1 MDSRR
6 KGQIQAV
13 TVVLLTG
20 ITIGVAS
27 VVYVWGQP
35 ILDKRQSQVELDA
48 AEQKILNLRQEIIRV
63 SEAGEGAAGEVQM
76 ELEDSD
82 YEIQTISVDESADY
96 VDVVLNADQ
105 SPYPGG
111 RWTML
116 KGDTMQNLS
125 ITSGDYAIEGQDLG
139 SVLLVRPRSSVI
151 RYRIEFR
158 NLYTDTEEGGS
169 IEKVDLK
176 AAGGRV
182 AGSGAEIYISN
193 GGQILDTGEEG
204 LTLSN
209 GQTLDRSRTVVELDL
224 G

>member
-63 SEAGEGAAGEVQM
+63 SEAGEGAAGEVKM
-76 ELEDSD
+76 ELENSD
-82 YEIQTISVDESADY
+82 YEFQSISVDESADY
-96 VDVVLNADQ
+96 VDVVVNAEQ
-105 SPYPGG
+105 SPYPDG

-116 KGDTMQNLS
+116 KGETMQNLS

-139 SVLLVRPRSSVI
+139 SVLLVRPKASVI

-158 NLYTDTEEGGS
+158 NLYSETEEGAS
-169 IEKVDLK
+169 IEKVDLQ

-193 GGQILDTGEEG
+193 EGRILDTGEEG
-204 LTLSN
+204 LTISN

>member
-76 ELEDSD
+76 EIENSD

-96 VDVVLNADQ
+96 VDVVVNADQ
-105 SPYPGG
+105 SPYPDG

-116 KGDTMQNLS
+116 KGETMQNLS

-158 NLYTDTEEGGS
+158 NLYSETEEGGS
-169 IEKVDLK
+169 IEKVDLQ

-182 AGSGAEIYISN
+182 AGSGAEIYIRN